1 MIDYDGHSEAYEDM
15 DSIQEFSGKNIC
27 LYIFFID
34 LIYYDIFAELM
45 KFFYNI
51 SVFSFVAGR
60 RCPLGP
66 GIYAFRCSR
75 AENLFH
81 LLQSRVRNSFIDDP
95 SPFGDQRPDPIPR
108 EPTPPIINRRG
119 KNILRLMVNY
129 N

>member
-1 MIDYDGHSEAYEDM
+1 MATQKLTKIWIRFRSFQVRIFVFTY
-15 DSIQEFSGKNIC
+15 FS
-27 LYIFFID
+27 
-34 LIYYDIFAELM
+34 LIYYDIFIELM